1 MNKDRKGMRM
11 TNNGRR
17 RMKLAS
23 TLAAATC
30 AATCAATLAPLAG
43 AGAAQGQPLIVRSSQ
58 ATTPLQISAVV
69 ADSADPFYLTMHC
82 GAVQAAKAYNVSL
95 TWQGSTSVDY
105 QPEVSILNAVE
116 LRKPQGIILAP
127 FSPTAFIAPVKS
139 LMAGG
144 TPVVTVDGSLSKQVE
159 LENVRTNNFPAGQLA
174 ADMLGQALAGKGTV
188 GVITFEPGVP
198 VEAARVNGFRAEMAK
213 KYPHITVLSTQY
225 GGADAGKSATIT
237 SGLIASHPGL
247 SGIYATD
254 TNDAEGAASA
264 VRAAGDLG
272 TIKVVAYDAAPEE
285 VQALKTGL
293 FSALIAQEP
302 YQEGYRAVQVLAQY
316 LRHQISKAQ
325 IPYYY
330 PTGAALVTKAN
341 VTSPHIVNTVLY
353 RTTCS

>member
-1 MNKDRKGMRM
+1 MNKDEKGMRM
-11 TNNGRR
+11 ANSGRR
-17 RMKLAS
+17 RARFAGALA
-23 TLAAATC
+23 
-30 AATCAATLAPLAG
+30 AATCAATLAPLAS
-43 AGAAQGQPLIVRSSQ
+43 AGAAQGQPLIVRPQ

-69 ADSADPFYLTMHC
+69 ADAADPFYLTMHC
-82 GAVQAAKAYNVSL
+82 GAIQAAKTYNVSL

-116 LRKPQGIILAP
+116 LKKPQGIILAP

-144 TPVVTVDGSLSKQVE
+144 TPVVTVDGSLSQQVE
-159 LENVRTNNFPAGQLA
+159 LENVRTNNFPAGELA
-174 ADMLGQALAGKGTV
+174 ADMLGQALGGKGTV

-213 KYPHITVLSTQY
+213 KYPHITVLATQY

-237 SGLIASHPGL
+237 SGLIASHPSL
-247 SGIYATD
+247 AGIYATD

-285 VQALKTGL
+285 VQALKSGL

-330 PTGAALVTKAN
+330 PTGATLVTKAN
-341 VTSPHIVNTVLY
+341 LSSPTIAHTVLY
-353 RTTCS
+353 RTTCG